1 MGAFHRGDQRCLVIE
16 VWELVMEEIREA
28 QILMYRCLLQS
39 RLEMFMYRCIG
50 ACHRGYQRFL
60 DGSLSQSRLELFRY
74 RCMGACHR
82 LDQRCL
88 DIDVQELVIEK
99 IRDVQLQMYGSL
111 SQRLYLYSYIWQL
124 VKELDLNRNP
134 YNLNIIGYSVYIYFF
149 IKYVKLQMN

>member
-1 MGAFHRGDQRCLVIE
+1 MLSYRSMGACHGGDQRGLDIDVQVLVIE
-16 VWELVMEEIREA
+16 QIRDV
-28 QILMYRCLLQS
+28 QIQMYW
-39 RLEMFMYRCIG
+39 
-50 ACHRGYQRFL
+50 
-60 DGSLSQSRLELFRY
+60 SLSQSRLEMLSY

-111 SQRLYLYSYIWQL
+111 SQSRLKMFSYRCMGSYHRGDYICIVIDIWEL